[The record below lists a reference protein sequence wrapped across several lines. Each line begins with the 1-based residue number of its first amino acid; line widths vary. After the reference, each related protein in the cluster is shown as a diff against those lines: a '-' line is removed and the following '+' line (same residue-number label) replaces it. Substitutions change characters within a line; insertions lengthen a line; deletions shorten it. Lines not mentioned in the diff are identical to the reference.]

1 MTCLEAQSN
10 IMAFVDKKLP
20 EANISKFV
28 KHIKYCPNCA
38 EELEIYYTFIVGMRQ
53 IDNNGELSTDFK
65 KSMNQELDRLDNK
78 VKKAQRIKGSTFFA
92 AVAGVIVLG
101 VFLYLGTLSKV
112 NNIEQRIIKERQG
125 TTFNYDYF
133 GKYLCLSDRD
143 IIDEN
148 RDYAVVEEKT
158 NYDLIRE
165 YNLKYKLDN
174 NDNEENDNN
183 LDDEDEVVE

>member
-1 MTCLEAQSN
+1 
-10 IMAFVDKKLP
+10 MAFVDKKLP

-28 KHIKYCPNCA
+28 KHIKHCPNCA

-53 IDNNGELSTDFK
+53 IDNNGELSTDFR

-78 VKKAQRIKGSTFFA
+78 VKKAQRIKASTFFA
-92 AVAGVIVLG
+92 AIAGIIVLG

-112 NNIEQRIIKERQG
+112 NEIEQRIIKERQG
-125 TTFNYDYF
+125 ATFNYDYF

-143 IIDEN
+143 IIGEN
-148 RDYAVVEEKT
+148 RDCVVVEEETT

-165 YNLKYKLDN
+165 YNIKHKFDN
-174 NDNEENDNN
+174 KDNDNK
-183 LDDEDEVVE
+183 EDEFDTIE